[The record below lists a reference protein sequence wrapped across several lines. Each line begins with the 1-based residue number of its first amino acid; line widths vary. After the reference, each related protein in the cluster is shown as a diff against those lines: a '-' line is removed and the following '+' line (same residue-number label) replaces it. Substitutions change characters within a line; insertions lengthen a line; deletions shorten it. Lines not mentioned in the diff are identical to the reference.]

1 MKPVMNNNEKYKLS
15 IVKKIAAAL
24 LAICLIV
31 GIGVLLVGCN
41 NDDPV
46 DQNPGIEQPADPD
59 DGKEDPDDGKEDP
72 ENPGGDI
79 EEPTDPD
86 DGKEDP
92 ENPGEPTDPENPG
105 DPTDP
110 ENPGE
115 PTDPENPGGE
125 PTDPEEPENP
135 DPSVPITPIEPGEI
149 APPQSID
156 MIFPDIDT
164 NGELTEAEKKI
175 LEISQGYQEK
185 IEASLDEYLYET
197 IALFTNSMTED
208 KISNVAWRLVAD
220 ENDSSK
226 VGKITIS
233 FDYNNTD
240 TNQVFYV
247 RSVVPQND
255 LTFAELYQGDSTILE
270 SAFESSR
277 FGGAKYTTDFS
288 FAHDPSIQESS
299 AALTEALKNVAIND
313 KDLEIEVDENTE
325 YYIVDRGTQL
335 DNILGEAR
343 SVELFIKT
351 DNGYQKI
358 TYMLGEPTF
367 DIETLLQ
374 EINQGSY
381 RKVLTEKGAF
391 TGNQISVSDKETVAS
406 IASET
411 YRLYGKMKAKDGSSV
426 NIYLPQNIVNAK

>member
-1 MKPVMNNNEKYKLS
+1 MEEMKPVMKNEKKYKLG
-15 IVKKIAAAL
+15 IGKKIVAAL
-24 LAICLIV
+24 IALGLV
-31 GIGVLLVGCN
+31 LGIGVGLVACN
-41 NDDPV
+41 KDPV
-46 DQNPGIEQPADPD
+46 DQDQNPGIEQPADPD
-59 DGKEDPDDGKEDP
+59 DGKEDTDDGKE
-72 ENPGGDI
+72 
-79 EEPTDPD
+79 
-86 DGKEDP
+86 
-92 ENPGEPTDPENPG
+92 DPENPG

-110 ENPGE
+110 ENPG
-115 PTDPENPGGE
+115 D

-426 NIYLPQNIVNAK
+426 HIYLPEDLMNELE

>member
-1 MKPVMNNNEKYKLS
+1 MEEMKPVMRNEKKYKLG
-15 IVKKIAAAL
+15 IGKKIVAAL
-24 LAICLIV
+24 IAIGLAIGLGV
-31 GIGVLLVGCN
+31 GLVACN
-41 NDDPV
+41 KDPV
-46 DQNPGIEQPADPD
+46 DQDQNPGIEQPADPD

-72 ENPGGDI
+72 ENPGD
-79 EEPTDPD
+79 
-86 DGKEDP
+86 
-92 ENPGEPTDPENPG
+92 PTDPENPG
-105 DPTDP
+105 D
-110 ENPGE
+110 
-115 PTDPENPGGE
+115 

-185 IEASLDEYLYET
+185 IEASLDVYLYET

-233 FDYNNTD
+233 FDYNNID

-325 YYIVDRGTQL
+325 YYIVDTNGTPYV
-335 DNILGEAR
+335 DTILGSEAR
-343 SVELFIKT
+343 RITLLVKT
-351 DNGYQKI
+351 DSAYQEL
-358 TYMLGEPTF
+358 TYGIAEPNF
-367 DIETLLQ
+367 DIEALVKKI
-374 EINQGSY
+374 EEGNY
-381 RKVLTEKGAF
+381 RLSSTEKGEF
-391 TGNQISVSDKETVAS
+391 TGNQISVSDNEAEAS
-406 IASET
+406 VSQRGISFIWKNESK
-411 YRLYGKMKAKDGSSV
+411 RWFFG
-426 NIYLPQNIVNAK
+426 

>member
-1 MKPVMNNNEKYKLS
+1 MRKIFNLPIEILANMLYNNSTRRLFLMEEMKPVMKNEKKYKLG
-15 IVKKIAAAL
+15 IGKKIVAAL
-24 LAICLIV
+24 IALGLV
-31 GIGVLLVGCN
+31 LGIGVGLVACN
-41 NDDPV
+41 KDPV
-46 DQNPGIEQPADPD
+46 DQDQNPGIEQPADPD
-59 DGKEDPDDGKEDP
+59 DGKEDTDDGKE
-72 ENPGGDI
+72 
-79 EEPTDPD
+79 
-86 DGKEDP
+86 
-92 ENPGEPTDPENPG
+92 DPENPG

-110 ENPGE
+110 ENPG
-115 PTDPENPGGE
+115 D

-426 NIYLPQNIVNAK
+426 HIYLPEDLMNELE

>member
-31 GIGVLLVGCN
+31 GIGVLLVACN
-41 NDDPV
+41 KDPV
-46 DQNPGIEQPADPD
+46 DQDQNPGIEQPADPD

-72 ENPGGDI
+72 ENPGD
-79 EEPTDPD
+79 
-86 DGKEDP
+86 
-92 ENPGEPTDPENPG
+92 PTDPENPG
-105 DPTDP
+105 D
-110 ENPGE
+110 
-115 PTDPENPGGE
+115 

-233 FDYNNTD
+233 FDYNNID

-325 YYIVDRGTQL
+325 YYIVDGGYQL
-335 DNILGEAR
+335 DTTLGSTAR
-343 SVELFIKT
+343 EISLFIKN
-351 DNGYQKI
+351 DNGYQKLI
-358 TYMLGEPTF
+358 YRIAEPNF
-367 DIETLLQ
+367 DVGALVQKIEAG
-374 EINQGSY
+374 NY
-381 RKVLTEKGAF
+381 RMAATEKGAF
-391 TGNQISVSDKETVAS
+391 TGNQISVSDKETVVS
-406 IASET
+406 TASEA

-426 NIYLPQNIVNAK
+426 NIYLPQNIVNA

>member
-1 MKPVMNNNEKYKLS
+1 MEEMKPVMKNEKKYKLG
-15 IVKKIAAAL
+15 IGKKIVAAL
-24 LAICLIV
+24 IALGLV
-31 GIGVLLVGCN
+31 LGIGVGLVACN
-41 NDDPV
+41 KDPV
-46 DQNPGIEQPADPD
+46 DQDQNPGIEQPADPD

-92 ENPGEPTDPENPG
+92 ENP
-105 DPTDP
+105 
-110 ENPGE
+110 
-115 PTDPENPGGE
+115 GE

-233 FDYNNTD
+233 FDYNNID

-288 FAHDPSIQESS
+288 FAHNPSIQESS

-313 KDLEIEVDENTE
+313 KDLDIEIDENTD

-391 TGNQISVSDKETVAS
+391 TGNQISVSDNEAEAS
-406 IASET
+406 VSQRGI
-411 YRLYGKMKAKDGSSV
+411 LFVWKMKTKDGSSV
-426 NIYLPQNIVNAK
+426 NIHLPEDIMNELE

>member
-1 MKPVMNNNEKYKLS
+1 MEEMKPVMKNEKKYKLG
-15 IVKKIAAAL
+15 IGKKIVAAL
-24 LAICLIV
+24 IALGLV
-31 GIGVLLVGCN
+31 LGIGVGLIACN
-41 NDDPV
+41 KDPV
-46 DQNPGIEQPADPD
+46 DQDQNPGIEQPGDPNDGKEEPD
-59 DGKEDPDDGKEDP
+59 DGKEE
-72 ENPGGDI
+72 
-79 EEPTDPD
+79 
-86 DGKEDP
+86 
-92 ENPGEPTDPENPG
+92 PENPG

-110 ENPGE
+110 ENPG
-115 PTDPENPGGE
+115 D

-185 IEASLDEYLYET
+185 IEASLDVYLYET

-325 YYIVDRGTQL
+325 YFIVDGGYQL
-335 DNILGEAR
+335 DTTLGSTAR
-343 SVELFIKT
+343 EISLFIKNE
-351 DNGYQKI
+351 NGYQKLI
-358 TYMLGEPTF
+358 YRIAEPNF
-367 DIETLLQ
+367 DVDALVQKIEAG
-374 EINQGSY
+374 NY
-381 RKVLTEKGAF
+381 RMAATEKGEF
-391 TGNQISVSDKETVAS
+391 TGNQITVSDNEADAS
-406 IASET
+406 ASSET

-426 NIYLPQNIVNAK
+426 HIYLPEDLMNELE

>member
-1 MKPVMNNNEKYKLS
+1 MKPVMNNNEKHKLS

-72 ENPGGDI
+72 ENPGD
-79 EEPTDPD
+79 
-86 DGKEDP
+86 
-92 ENPGEPTDPENPG
+92 PTDPENPG
-105 DPTDP
+105 D
-110 ENPGE
+110 
-115 PTDPENPGGE
+115 

-208 KISNVAWRLVAD
+208 KISNVAWRL
-220 ENDSSK
+220 
-226 VGKITIS
+226 
-233 FDYNNTD
+233 
-240 TNQVFYV
+240 
-247 RSVVPQND
+247 
-255 LTFAELYQGDSTILE
+255 
-270 SAFESSR
+270 
-277 FGGAKYTTDFS
+277 
-288 FAHDPSIQESS
+288 
-299 AALTEALKNVAIND
+299 
-313 KDLEIEVDENTE
+313 
-325 YYIVDRGTQL
+325 
-335 DNILGEAR
+335 
-343 SVELFIKT
+343 
-351 DNGYQKI
+351 
-358 TYMLGEPTF
+358 
-367 DIETLLQ
+367 
-374 EINQGSY
+374 
-381 RKVLTEKGAF
+381 
-391 TGNQISVSDKETVAS
+391 
-406 IASET
+406 
-411 YRLYGKMKAKDGSSV
+411 
-426 NIYLPQNIVNAK
+426 

>member
-1 MKPVMNNNEKYKLS
+1 MEEMKPVMKNEKKYKLG
-15 IVKKIAAAL
+15 IGKKIVAAL
-24 LAICLIV
+24 IALGLV
-31 GIGVLLVGCN
+31 LGIGVGLVACN
-41 NDDPV
+41 KDPV
-46 DQNPGIEQPADPD
+46 DQDQNPGIEQPGDPD

-72 ENPGGDI
+72 ENPGD
-79 EEPTDPD
+79 
-86 DGKEDP
+86 
-92 ENPGEPTDPENPG
+92 PTDPENPG
-105 DPTDP
+105 D
-110 ENPGE
+110 
-115 PTDPENPGGE
+115 

-233 FDYNNTD
+233 FDYNNID

-288 FAHDPSIQESS
+288 FAHNPSIQESS

-391 TGNQISVSDKETVAS
+391 TGNQISVSDNEAEAS
-406 IASET
+406 VSQRDISFIW
-411 YRLYGKMKAKDGSSV
+411 KMKAKDGSSV
-426 NIYLPQNIVNAK
+426 NIYLPEDLMNELE

>member
-1 MKPVMNNNEKYKLS
+1 MKPVMNNNEKHKLS

-31 GIGVLLVGCN
+31 GIGICLVGCN

-46 DQNPGIEQPADPD
+46 DQNQNPGIEQPVDPD

-72 ENPGGDI
+72 ENPGD
-79 EEPTDPD
+79 
-86 DGKEDP
+86 
-92 ENPGEPTDPENPG
+92 PTDPENPG
-105 DPTDP
+105 D
-110 ENPGE
+110 
-115 PTDPENPGGE
+115 

-233 FDYNNTD
+233 FDYNNID

-325 YYIVDRGTQL
+325 YFIVDGGYQL
-335 DNILGEAR
+335 DTTLGSTAR
-343 SVELFIKT
+343 EISLFIKNE
-351 DNGYQKI
+351 NGYQKLI
-358 TYMLGEPTF
+358 YRIAEPNF
-367 DIETLLQ
+367 DVDALVQKIEAG
-374 EINQGSY
+374 NY
-381 RKVLTEKGAF
+381 RMAATEKGAF
-391 TGNQISVSDKETVAS
+391 TGNQISVSDKETVVS
-406 IASET
+406 TASEA

>member
-1 MKPVMNNNEKYKLS
+1 MEEMKPVMKNEKKYKLG
-15 IVKKIAAAL
+15 IGKKIVAAL
-24 LAICLIV
+24 LAIGLAIGLGV
-31 GIGVLLVGCN
+31 GLVACN
-41 NDDPV
+41 KDPV
-46 DQNPGIEQPADPD
+46 DQDKNPGIEQPADPD

-92 ENPGEPTDPENPG
+92 ENPGGDIEEPTDPDDGKE
-105 DPTDP
+105 DP
-110 ENPGE
+110 
-115 PTDPENPGGE
+115 
-125 PTDPEEPENP
+125 
-135 DPSVPITPIEPGEI
+135 PIEDEKEPSTISDLLIGDEVY
-149 APPQSID
+149 QQ
-156 MIFPDIDT
+156 
-164 NGELTEAEKKI
+164 EAMNA
-175 LEISQGYQEK
+175 LM
-185 IEASLDEYLYET
+185 EASLSNILYSATLNAAGNEPST
-197 IALFTNSMTED
+197 DITKVED
-208 KISNVAWRLVAD
+208 LEVDISGNEGD
-220 ENDSSK
+220 
-226 VGKITIS
+226 TIS
-233 FDYNNTD
+233 EFNVYFTFNMNEKVNYYFIVNVEPTEGVSLSDLFAVNDD
-240 TNQVFYV
+240 TSGEVLSSIKSKFKLGRGGANFTRKY
-247 RSVVPQND
+247 
-255 LTFAELYQGDSTILE
+255 
-270 SAFESSR
+270 AFE
-277 FGGAKYTTDFS
+277 YN
-288 FAHDPSIQESS
+288 PSIQESS

-406 IASET
+406 TASET

-426 NIYLPQNIVNAK
+426 HIYLPEDLMNELE

>member
-1 MKPVMNNNEKYKLS
+1 MKPVMNNNEKHKLS

-72 ENPGGDI
+72 ENPGD
-79 EEPTDPD
+79 
-86 DGKEDP
+86 
-92 ENPGEPTDPENPG
+92 PTDPENPG
-105 DPTDP
+105 D
-110 ENPGE
+110 
-115 PTDPENPGGE
+115 

-288 FAHDPSIQESS
+288 FAHDPSIQGEYDSLAKALNDASGKSGES
-299 AALTEALKNVAIND
+299 T
-313 KDLEIEVDENTE
+313 
-325 YYIVDRGTQL
+325 YIIPLGYSDDDT
-335 DNILGEAR
+335 LGEVMR
-343 SVELFIKT
+343 FTVFNMEE
-351 DNGYQKI
+351 NGYNTA
-358 TYMLGEPTF
+358 TYNIKGTSASSLEDLIKSIQDGKF
-367 DIETLLQ
+367 Y
-374 EINQGSY
+374 SY
-381 RKVLTEKGAF
+381 NNESKAF
-391 TGNQISVSDKETVAS
+391 TGNKIEILDQLVVVST
-406 IASET
+406 ASET

>member
-1 MKPVMNNNEKYKLS
+1 MEEMKPVMRNEKKYKLG
-15 IVKKIAAAL
+15 IGKKIVAAL
-24 LAICLIV
+24 IALGLV
-31 GIGVLLVGCN
+31 LGIGVGLIACN
-41 NDDPV
+41 KDPV
-46 DQNPGIEQPADPD
+46 DQDQNPGIEQPGDPD

-72 ENPGGDI
+72 ENPGD
-79 EEPTDPD
+79 
-86 DGKEDP
+86 
-92 ENPGEPTDPENPG
+92 PTDPENPG
-105 DPTDP
+105 D
-110 ENPGE
+110 
-115 PTDPENPGGE
+115 

-185 IEASLDEYLYET
+185 IEASLDVYLYET

-313 KDLEIEVDENTE
+313 KDLDIEIDENTD

-391 TGNQISVSDKETVAS
+391 TGNQISVSDNEAEAS
-406 IASET
+406 VSQRGISFIWKNESK
-411 YRLYGKMKAKDGSSV
+411 RWFFG
-426 NIYLPQNIVNAK
+426 

>member
-1 MKPVMNNNEKYKLS
+1 MEEMKPVMKNEKKYKLG
-15 IVKKIAAAL
+15 IGKKIVAAL
-24 LAICLIV
+24 IALGLV
-31 GIGVLLVGCN
+31 LGIGVGLVACN
-41 NDDPV
+41 KDPV
-46 DQNPGIEQPADPD
+46 DQDQNPGIEQPGDPD

-72 ENPGGDI
+72 ENPGD
-79 EEPTDPD
+79 
-86 DGKEDP
+86 
-92 ENPGEPTDPENPG
+92 PTDPENPG
-105 DPTDP
+105 D
-110 ENPGE
+110 
-115 PTDPENPGGE
+115 

-233 FDYNNTD
+233 FDYNNID

-288 FAHDPSIQESS
+288 FAHNPSIQESS

-325 YYIVDRGTQL
+325 YFIVDGGYQL
-335 DNILGEAR
+335 DTTLGSTAR
-343 SVELFIKT
+343 EISLFIKNE
-351 DNGYQKI
+351 NGYQKLI
-358 TYMLGEPTF
+358 YRIAEPNF
-367 DIETLLQ
+367 DVDALVQKIEAG
-374 EINQGSY
+374 NY
-381 RKVLTEKGAF
+381 RMAATEKGEF
-391 TGNQISVSDKETVAS
+391 TGNQITVSDNEADAS
-406 IASET
+406 ASSET
-411 YRLYGKMKAKDGSSV
+411 YRLYGKMKADDGSSV
-426 NIYLPQNIVNAK
+426 HIYLPEDLMNELE

>member
-1 MKPVMNNNEKYKLS
+1 MKPVMNNNEKHKLS

-72 ENPGGDI
+72 ENPGD
-79 EEPTDPD
+79 
-86 DGKEDP
+86 
-92 ENPGEPTDPENPG
+92 PTDPENPG
-105 DPTDP
+105 D
-110 ENPGE
+110 
-115 PTDPENPGGE
+115 

-208 KISNVAWRLVAD
+208 KISNIAWRLVAD

-240 TNQVFYV
+240 TNRVFYV

-288 FAHDPSIQESS
+288 FAHDPSIQGEYDSLAKALNDASGKSGES
-299 AALTEALKNVAIND
+299 T
-313 KDLEIEVDENTE
+313 
-325 YYIVDRGTQL
+325 YIVPLGYSDDDT
-335 DNILGEAR
+335 LGEVMR
-343 SVELFIKT
+343 FTVFNMEE
-351 DNGYQKI
+351 NGYNTA
-358 TYMLGEPTF
+358 TYNIKGTSASSLEDLIKSIQDGKF
-367 DIETLLQ
+367 Y
-374 EINQGSY
+374 SY
-381 RKVLTEKGAF
+381 NNESKAF
-391 TGNQISVSDKETVAS
+391 TGNKIEILDQLVVVST
-406 IASET
+406 ASET

-426 NIYLPQNIVNAK
+426 NIYLPEDLMNELE

>member
-1 MKPVMNNNEKYKLS
+1 MEEMKPVMKNEKKYKLG
-15 IVKKIAAAL
+15 IGKKIVAAL
-24 LAICLIV
+24 IALGLV
-31 GIGVLLVGCN
+31 LGIGVGLVACN
-41 NDDPV
+41 KDPV
-46 DQNPGIEQPADPD
+46 DQDQNPGIEQPADPD
-59 DGKEDPDDGKEDP
+59 DGKEDTDDGKE
-72 ENPGGDI
+72 
-79 EEPTDPD
+79 
-86 DGKEDP
+86 
-92 ENPGEPTDPENPG
+92 DPENPG

-110 ENPGE
+110 ENPG
-115 PTDPENPGGE
+115 D

-411 YRLYGKMKAKDGSSV
+411 YRLYGKMKANLQFIFTCQK
-426 NIYLPQNIVNAK
+426 IL

>member
-1 MKPVMNNNEKYKLS
+1 MKPVMKNEEKDKLG
-15 IVKKIAAAL
+15 IGKKIAAAL

-31 GIGVLLVGCN
+31 GIGVLLVACN
-41 NDDPV
+41 KDPV
-46 DQNPGIEQPADPD
+46 DQDQNPGIEQPADPD

-72 ENPGGDI
+72 ENPGD
-79 EEPTDPD
+79 
-86 DGKEDP
+86 
-92 ENPGEPTDPENPG
+92 PTDPENPG
-105 DPTDP
+105 D
-110 ENPGE
+110 
-115 PTDPENPGGE
+115 

-325 YYIVDRGTQL
+325 YYIVDGGYQL
-335 DNILGEAR
+335 DTTLGSTAR
-343 SVELFIKT
+343 EISLFIKN
-351 DNGYQKI
+351 DNGYQKLI
-358 TYMLGEPTF
+358 YRIAEPNF
-367 DIETLLQ
+367 DVGALVQKIEAG
-374 EINQGSY
+374 NY
-381 RKVLTEKGAF
+381 RMAATEKGAF
-391 TGNQISVSDKETVAS
+391 TGNQISVSDKETVVS
-406 IASET
+406 TASEA

>member
-1 MKPVMNNNEKYKLS
+1 MEEMKPVMRNEKKYKLG
-15 IVKKIAAAL
+15 IGKKIVAAL
-24 LAICLIV
+24 IALGLV
-31 GIGVLLVGCN
+31 LGIGVGLIACN
-41 NDDPV
+41 KDPV
-46 DQNPGIEQPADPD
+46 DQDQNPGIEQPGDPD

-72 ENPGGDI
+72 ENPGD
-79 EEPTDPD
+79 
-86 DGKEDP
+86 
-92 ENPGEPTDPENPG
+92 PTDPENPG
-105 DPTDP
+105 D
-110 ENPGE
+110 
-115 PTDPENPGGE
+115 

-233 FDYNNTD
+233 FDYNNID

-325 YYIVDRGTQL
+325 YYIVDTNGTPYV
-335 DNILGEAR
+335 DTILGSEAR
-343 SVELFIKT
+343 RITLLVKT
-351 DNGYQKI
+351 DSAYQEL
-358 TYMLGEPTF
+358 TYGIAEPNF
-367 DIETLLQ
+367 DIEALVKKI
-374 EINQGSY
+374 EEGNY
-381 RKVLTEKGAF
+381 RLSSTEKGEF

-406 IASET
+406 TASET

-426 NIYLPQNIVNAK
+426 NIYLPEDLMNELE

>member
-1 MKPVMNNNEKYKLS
+1 MEEMKPVMRNEKKYKLG
-15 IVKKIAAAL
+15 IGKKIVAAL
-24 LAICLIV
+24 IALGLV
-31 GIGVLLVGCN
+31 LGIGVGLIACN
-41 NDDPV
+41 KDPV
-46 DQNPGIEQPADPD
+46 DQDQNPGIEQPGDPD

-72 ENPGGDI
+72 ENPGD
-79 EEPTDPD
+79 
-86 DGKEDP
+86 
-92 ENPGEPTDPENPG
+92 PTDPENPG
-105 DPTDP
+105 D
-110 ENPGE
+110 
-115 PTDPENPGGE
+115 

-185 IEASLDEYLYET
+185 IEASLDVYLYET
-197 IALFTNSMTED
+197 ISLFTNSMTED

-288 FAHDPSIQESS
+288 FAHDPSIQGEYDSLAKALNDASGKSGES
-299 AALTEALKNVAIND
+299 T
-313 KDLEIEVDENTE
+313 
-325 YYIVDRGTQL
+325 YIVPLGYSDDDT
-335 DNILGEAR
+335 LGEVMR
-343 SVELFIKT
+343 FTVFNMEE
-351 DNGYQKI
+351 NGYNTA
-358 TYMLGEPTF
+358 TYNIKGTSASSLEDLIKSIQDGKF
-367 DIETLLQ
+367 Y
-374 EINQGSY
+374 SY
-381 RKVLTEKGAF
+381 NNESKAF
-391 TGNQISVSDKETVAS
+391 TGNKIEILDQQVVVST
-406 IASET
+406 ASET

-426 NIYLPQNIVNAK
+426 NIYLPEDLMNELE

>member
-1 MKPVMNNNEKYKLS
+1 MEEMKPVMRNEKKYKLG
-15 IVKKIAAAL
+15 IGKKIVAAL
-24 LAICLIV
+24 IALGLV
-31 GIGVLLVGCN
+31 LGIGVGLVACN
-41 NDDPV
+41 KDPV
-46 DQNPGIEQPADPD
+46 DQDQNPGIEQPGDSTDPENPGD
-59 DGKEDPDDGKEDP
+59 STDPENPGEPEDPENPGEPEDP

-92 ENPGEPTDPENPG
+92 ENPGDPTDPENPG
-105 DPTDP
+105 D
-110 ENPGE
+110 
-115 PTDPENPGGE
+115 

-233 FDYNNTD
+233 FDYNNID

-288 FAHDPSIQESS
+288 FAHNPSIQESS
-299 AALTEALKNVAIND
+299 AALTDALKNIAIND
-313 KDLEIEVDENTE
+313 NDLEIEVDENTE
-325 YYIVDRGTQL
+325 YYIVDGGYQL
-335 DNILGEAR
+335 DTTLGSTAR
-343 SVELFIKT
+343 EISLFIKNN
-351 DNGYQKI
+351 NGYQKLI
-358 TYMLGEPTF
+358 YRIAEPNF
-367 DIETLLQ
+367 DVDALVQRIEA
-374 EINQGSY
+374 GDY
-381 RKVLTEKGAF
+381 RMAGTEKGEF
-391 TGNQISVSDKETVAS
+391 TGNQITVSDNET
-406 IASET
+406 
-411 YRLYGKMKAKDGSSV
+411 
-426 NIYLPQNIVNAK
+426 

>member
-1 MKPVMNNNEKYKLS
+1 MEEMKPVMKNEKKYKLG
-15 IVKKIAAAL
+15 IGKKIVAAL
-24 LAICLIV
+24 LAIGLAIGLGV
-31 GIGVLLVGCN
+31 GLVACN
-41 NDDPV
+41 KDPV
-46 DQNPGIEQPADPD
+46 DQDQNPGIEQPADPD

-79 EEPTDPD
+79 EEPTDP
-86 DGKEDP
+86 
-92 ENPGEPTDPENPG
+92 
-105 DPTDP
+105 
-110 ENPGE
+110 
-115 PTDPENPGGE
+115 ENPGG

-164 NGELTEAEKKI
+164 NGELTETEKKI

-208 KISNVAWRLVAD
+208 KISNIAWRLVAD

-240 TNQVFYV
+240 TNRVFYV

-288 FAHDPSIQESS
+288 FAHDPSIQGEYDSLAKALNDASGKSGES
-299 AALTEALKNVAIND
+299 T
-313 KDLEIEVDENTE
+313 
-325 YYIVDRGTQL
+325 YIVPLGYSDDDT
-335 DNILGEAR
+335 LGEVMR
-343 SVELFIKT
+343 FTVFNMEE
-351 DNGYQKI
+351 NGYNTA
-358 TYMLGEPTF
+358 TYNIKGTSASSLEDLIKSIQDGKF
-367 DIETLLQ
+367 Y
-374 EINQGSY
+374 SY
-381 RKVLTEKGAF
+381 NNESKAF
-391 TGNQISVSDKETVAS
+391 TGNKIEILDQQVVVST
-406 IASET
+406 ASET

-426 NIYLPQNIVNAK
+426 NIYLPEDLMNELE

>member
-31 GIGVLLVGCN
+31 GIGVLLVACN
-41 NDDPV
+41 KDPV
-46 DQNPGIEQPADPD
+46 DQDQNPGIEQPADPD

-72 ENPGGDI
+72 ENPGD
-79 EEPTDPD
+79 
-86 DGKEDP
+86 
-92 ENPGEPTDPENPG
+92 PTDPENPG
-105 DPTDP
+105 D
-110 ENPGE
+110 
-115 PTDPENPGGE
+115 

-270 SAFESSR
+270 SAFETSR

-325 YYIVDRGTQL
+325 YFIVDGGYQL
-335 DNILGEAR
+335 DTTLGSTAR
-343 SVELFIKT
+343 EISLFIKNE
-351 DNGYQKI
+351 NGYQKLI
-358 TYMLGEPTF
+358 YRIAEPNF
-367 DIETLLQ
+367 DVDALVQKIEAG
-374 EINQGSY
+374 NY
-381 RKVLTEKGAF
+381 RMAATEKGAF
-391 TGNQISVSDKETVAS
+391 TGNQISVSDKETVVS
-406 IASET
+406 TASEA

>member
-1 MKPVMNNNEKYKLS
+1 MEEMKPVMKNEKKYKLG
-15 IVKKIAAAL
+15 IGKKIVAAL
-24 LAICLIV
+24 LAIGLV
-31 GIGVLLVGCN
+31 LGIGVGLVACN
-41 NDDPV
+41 KDPV
-46 DQNPGIEQPADPD
+46 DQDQNPGIEQPGDPD

-72 ENPGGDI
+72 ENPGD
-79 EEPTDPD
+79 
-86 DGKEDP
+86 
-92 ENPGEPTDPENPG
+92 PTDPENPG
-105 DPTDP
+105 D
-110 ENPGE
+110 
-115 PTDPENPGGE
+115 

-185 IEASLDEYLYET
+185 IEASLDVYLYET

-325 YYIVDRGTQL
+325 YYIVDGGYQVDTT
-335 DNILGEAR
+335 LGSEAR
-343 SVELFIKT
+343 QVTLFVKSET
-351 DNGYQKI
+351 GYQRLTYRIAEPNFDVDALVKKI
-358 TYMLGEPTF
+358 EEG
-367 DIETLLQ
+367 
-374 EINQGSY
+374 NY
-381 RKVLTEKGAF
+381 RLSSTEKGAF

-406 IASET
+406 TASET

-426 NIYLPQNIVNAK
+426 HIYLPEDLMNELE

>member
-1 MKPVMNNNEKYKLS
+1 MEEMKPVMKNEKKYKLG
-15 IVKKIAAAL
+15 IGKKIVAAL
-24 LAICLIV
+24 LAIGLAIGLGV
-31 GIGVLLVGCN
+31 GLVACN
-41 NDDPV
+41 KDPV
-46 DQNPGIEQPADPD
+46 DQDQNPGIEQPADPD

-72 ENPGGDI
+72 ENPGD
-79 EEPTDPD
+79 
-86 DGKEDP
+86 
-92 ENPGEPTDPENPG
+92 PTDPENPG
-105 DPTDP
+105 D
-110 ENPGE
+110 
-115 PTDPENPGGE
+115 

-391 TGNQISVSDKETVAS
+391 TGNQISVSDNEAEAS
-406 IASET
+406 ASSET

-426 NIYLPQNIVNAK
+426 NIYLPEDLMNELE

>member
-41 NDDPV
+41 KDPV
-46 DQNPGIEQPADPD
+46 DQDQNPGIEQPADPD

-72 ENPGGDI
+72 ENPGD
-79 EEPTDPD
+79 
-86 DGKEDP
+86 
-92 ENPGEPTDPENPG
+92 PTDPENPG
-105 DPTDP
+105 D
-110 ENPGE
+110 
-115 PTDPENPGGE
+115 

-406 IASET
+406 TASET

-426 NIYLPQNIVNAK
+426 HIYLPEDLMNELE

>member
-1 MKPVMNNNEKYKLS
+1 MEEMKPVMKNEKKYKLG
-15 IVKKIAAAL
+15 IGKKIVAAL
-24 LAICLIV
+24 LAIGLAIGLGV
-31 GIGVLLVGCN
+31 GLVACN
-41 NDDPV
+41 KDPV
-46 DQNPGIEQPADPD
+46 DQDQNPGIEQPGDPD

-72 ENPGGDI
+72 ENPGD
-79 EEPTDPD
+79 
-86 DGKEDP
+86 
-92 ENPGEPTDPENPG
+92 PTDPENPG
-105 DPTDP
+105 D
-110 ENPGE
+110 
-115 PTDPENPGGE
+115 

-325 YYIVDRGTQL
+325 YYIVDGGYQVDTT
-335 DNILGEAR
+335 LGSEAR
-343 SVELFIKT
+343 QVTLFVKSET
-351 DNGYQKI
+351 GYQRLTYRIAEPNFDVDALVQKI
-358 TYMLGEPTF
+358 EAG
-367 DIETLLQ
+367 D
-374 EINQGSY
+374 Y
-381 RKVLTEKGAF
+381 RMAGTEKGEF
-391 TGNQISVSDKETVAS
+391 TGNQITVSDNEAEAS
-406 IASET
+406 ASSET

-426 NIYLPQNIVNAK
+426 NIYLPEDLMNELE

>member
-1 MKPVMNNNEKYKLS
+1 MEEMKPVMKNEKKYKLG
-15 IVKKIAAAL
+15 IGKKIVAAL
-24 LAICLIV
+24 LAIGLAIGLGV
-31 GIGVLLVGCN
+31 GLVACN
-41 NDDPV
+41 KDPV
-46 DQNPGIEQPADPD
+46 DQDQNPGIEQPGDPD

-72 ENPGGDI
+72 ENPGD
-79 EEPTDPD
+79 
-86 DGKEDP
+86 
-92 ENPGEPTDPENPG
+92 PTDPENPG
-105 DPTDP
+105 D
-110 ENPGE
+110 
-115 PTDPENPGGE
+115 

-185 IEASLDEYLYET
+185 IEASLDVYLYET

-288 FAHDPSIQESS
+288 FAHNPSIQESS

-325 YYIVDRGTQL
+325 YYIVDGGYQL
-335 DNILGEAR
+335 DTTLGSTAR
-343 SVELFIKT
+343 EISLFIKNE
-351 DNGYQKI
+351 NGYQKLI
-358 TYMLGEPTF
+358 YRIAEPNF
-367 DIETLLQ
+367 DVDALVQKIEAG
-374 EINQGSY
+374 NY
-381 RKVLTEKGAF
+381 RMAATEKGEF

-406 IASET
+406 TASEA

-426 NIYLPQNIVNAK
+426 NTYLPEDLMNELE

>member
-1 MKPVMNNNEKYKLS
+1 MEEMKPVMKNEKKYKLG
-15 IVKKIAAAL
+15 IGKKIVAAL
-24 LAICLIV
+24 LAIGLAIGLGV
-31 GIGVLLVGCN
+31 GLVACN
-41 NDDPV
+41 KDPV
-46 DQNPGIEQPADPD
+46 DQDQNPGIEQPGDPD

-72 ENPGGDI
+72 ENPGD
-79 EEPTDPD
+79 
-86 DGKEDP
+86 
-92 ENPGEPTDPENPG
+92 PTDPENPG
-105 DPTDP
+105 D
-110 ENPGE
+110 
-115 PTDPENPGGE
+115 

-185 IEASLDEYLYET
+185 IEASLDEYLYEK

-233 FDYNNTD
+233 FDYNNID

-325 YYIVDRGTQL
+325 YYIVDGGYQVDTT
-335 DNILGEAR
+335 LGSEAR
-343 SVELFIKT
+343 QVTIFVKSET
-351 DNGYQKI
+351 GYQRLTYRIAEPNFDVDALVQKI
-358 TYMLGEPTF
+358 EAG
-367 DIETLLQ
+367 D
-374 EINQGSY
+374 Y
-381 RKVLTEKGAF
+381 RMAGTEKGEFA
-391 TGNQISVSDKETVAS
+391 GNQITVSDNEAEASVSQRDIS
-406 IASET
+406 FIW
-411 YRLYGKMKAKDGSSV
+411 KMKAKDGSSV
-426 NIYLPQNIVNAK
+426 NTYLPEDLMNELE